1 MTTAIIVIVVVLLI
15 AAAAAYL
22 WDQRRKKERAGLQE
36 RFGPEYDRAV
46 DETGNRRAAEHRLSD
61 VAARR
66 DKAEIRDLTPA
77 ERERFSERWT
87 QAQADF
93 VDDPAGAASSAD
105 NLVGEVMRER
115 GYPLDDVDDRGDLVA
130 ADHAEL
136 AQHYRS
142 AHAIGSRAHQASTEE
157 LRQAFVHYRALFSEL
172 LGGSDGRHAVA
183 GPGAAA
189 AATHAASTEDD
200 VGAGTAQ
207 DRAATTGGGTVAED
221 RAATTDRT
229 GLDNG
234 AARTPDGRA
243 ATGDGS
249 ARGSE
254 LDGQQQLDLSESE
267 RTRTTPGRETPP
279 A

>member
-1 MTTAIIVIVVVLLI
+1 MTTAIIVIVVMLLL

-22 WDQRRKKERAGLQE
+22 YVQRRKKERAELQD

-46 DETGNRRAAEHRLSD
+46 DETGDRRAAEHRLSD

-105 NLVGEVMRER
+105 TLVGEVMRKR
-115 GYPLDDVDDRGDLVA
+115 GYPLDDVEDRGDLVA

-136 AQHYRS
+136 AHHYRS
-142 AHAIGSRAHQASTEE
+142 AHATGSRAHEASTEE
-157 LRQAFVHYRALFSEL
+157 LRQAFVHYRALFTEL
-172 LGGSDGRHAVA
+172 LGTPDGRHSVA

-189 AATHAASTEDD
+189 AATHAEVTTDD
-200 VGAGTAQ
+200 VTRATDDRGAMTH
-207 DRAATTGGGTVAED
+207 DRTD
-221 RAATTDRT
+221 MTDR
-229 GLDNG
+229 
-234 AARTPDGRA
+234 
-243 ATGDGS
+243 
-249 ARGSE
+249 SE
-254 LDGQQQLDLSESE
+254 LDGQQQLDLTESE
-267 RTRTTPGRETPP
+267 RTRTAPGRETPP

>member
-1 MTTAIIVIVVVLLI
+1 MTYAIILVVLVLLV
-15 AAAAAYL
+15 AAAAAYMY
-22 WDQRRKKERAGLQE
+22 DQRRKKERAELQD

-46 DETGNRRAAEHRLSD
+46 DETGDRKAAEHRLSD

-66 DKAEIRDLTPA
+66 DKAEIRDLTPD
-77 ERERFSERWT
+77 ERERFTERWT

-136 AQHYRS
+136 AHHYRS
-142 AHAIGSRAHQASTEE
+142 AHAIGSRAREASTEE
-157 LRQAFVHYRALFSEL
+157 LRQAFVHYRALFTEL
-172 LGGSDGRHAVA
+172 LGAPDGRHAVA

-189 AATHAASTEDD
+189 AATHAASMEDD
-200 VGAGTAQ
+200 GAGT
-207 DRAATTGGGTVAED
+207 TED
-221 RAATTDRT
+221 R
-229 GLDNG
+229 
-234 AARTPDGRA
+234 
-243 ATGDGS
+243 
-249 ARGSE
+249 E
-254 LDGQQQLDLSESE
+254 LDGQQQLDLTESE
-267 RTRTTPGRETPP
+267 RTRTALGRETPP